1 MKTFHLII
9 VKMLIYVKTPSGET
23 IPLTVGASDTIGAV
37 KATIENNEG
46 VHIQADDQRLMFDG
60 KELEDGRTVSDHG
73 IKNESTLQLLFRQ
86 LEGNY
91 ADTKRMH
98 TP

>member
-23 IPLTVGASDTIGAV
+23 IPLTVRALDTIEAV

-46 VHIQADDQRLMFDG
+46 IHIQADDQRLVFDG
-60 KELEDGRTVSDHG
+60 KQLEDGRTVSDHG
-73 IKNESTLQLLFRQ
+73 IENGSTLQLLLRQ

-91 ADTKRMH
+91 ADTERMH
-98 TP
+98 KP